1 VAFGKWVMPRISYH
15 ISLYG
20 VKFEYYFL
28 FKSIIFFKGL
38 HFERNERCFKGQNPS
53 SLLVM
58 ELSNVCMAVLKWHS
72 VS

>member
-1 VAFGKWVMPRISYH
+1 M
-15 ISLYG
+15 

-28 FKSIIFFKGL
+28 FKSLKLLKGS
-38 HFERNERCFKGQNPS
+38 HFERNETIFKGQNPS

-58 ELSNVCMAVLKWHS
+58 ELLNVCMIVLKWHS